1 MTPTFKTL
9 RVRRDGDVLHVE
21 LNLPERGNAVCE
33 AMLDDLLRVLEG
45 QEPSVRA
52 VVLSAAGDD
61 FCLGG
66 DRVEFAEQLERDPD
80 GAGIRISGD
89 KARRVCAA
97 LSRNPAVTVA
107 KVRGRAVGAGFALAL
122 ACDLR
127 IGAEDATFRL
137 PEVALGLPVA
147 WGGLL
152 PRLLD
157 EVGTA
162 RVREMAL
169 TGRPVGAE
177 EALRWSILQRVAPA
191 GDLDAEA
198 EAWIRP
204 ALRRPRGGLRMTKA
218 LLEAH
223 GTATRMA
230 DASVLDGELMAAA
243 LLAGQRGGGLR

>member
-1 MTPTFKTL
+1 MTTPFKTL
-9 RVRRDGDVLHVE
+9 RVRRDADVLHIT
-21 LNLPERGNAVCE
+21 LDLPEQGNAVCE
-33 AMLDDLLRVLEG
+33 AMLDDLLEVLEG

-52 VVLSAAGDD
+52 VVLSATGDD

-66 DRVEFAEQLERDPD
+66 DRVEFAEQLEREPD
-80 GAGIRISGD
+80 GAGIRTSGD

-107 KVRGRAVGAGFALAL
+107 QVRGRAVGAGFALAL

-127 IGAEDATFRL
+127 VGAEDATFRL
-137 PEVALGLPVA
+137 PETALGLPVA

-162 RVREMAL
+162 RVREMVL

-177 EALRWSILQRVAPA
+177 EALRWSILQRVVPA
-191 GDLDAEA
+191 AELDAA
-198 EAWIRP
+198 TEAWIRP
-204 ALRRPRGGLRMTKA
+204 VLRRPRSGLRMTKA

-243 LLAGQRGGGLR
+243 LIAARRGGGR

>member
-1 MTPTFKTL
+1 MTAVDLYKTL
-9 RVRRDGDVLHVE
+9 RVRRDTDVLHVE

-33 AMLDDLLRVLEG
+33 AMLDDLLEVFRR
-45 QEPSVRA
+45 QEPSVRV
-52 VVLSAAGDD
+52 VVLSGAGED

-66 DRVEFAEQLERDPD
+66 DRTEFEEQLRQDPD
-80 GAGIRISGD
+80 GTGIRVSGD

-127 IGAEDATFRL
+127 IGAENAVFRL
-137 PEVALGLPVA
+137 PEAALGLPVA

-162 RVREMAL
+162 RVRDMVL

-177 EALRWSILQRVAPA
+177 EALRWSVLQRVEPESE
-191 GDLDAEA
+191 LDAA
-198 EAWIRP
+198 LEAWVRP
-204 ALRRPRGGLRMTKA
+204 VLRRPRGGLRMTKA

-243 LLAGQRGGGLR
+243 LVAARSGGR

>member
-1 MTPTFKTL
+1 MTSTPKTL
-9 RVRRDGDVLHVE
+9 RVRRDGDVLHIE

-33 AMLDDLLRVLEG
+33 AMLDDLLGVLEG

-66 DRVEFAEQLERDPD
+66 DRVEFAEQVRREPD
-80 GAGIRISGD
+80 GAGIRTSGD

-127 IGAEDATFRL
+127 IGAQDATFRL

-162 RVREMAL
+162 RVREMVL

-177 EALRWSILQRVAPA
+177 EA
-191 GDLDAEA
+191 
-198 EAWIRP
+198 
-204 ALRRPRGGLRMTKA
+204 
-218 LLEAH
+218 
-223 GTATRMA
+223 
-230 DASVLDGELMAAA
+230 
-243 LLAGQRGGGLR
+243 

>member
-1 MTPTFKTL
+1 MTSTPKTL
-9 RVRRDGDVLHVE
+9 RVRRDGDVLHIE
-21 LNLPERGNAVCE
+21 LNMPEQGNAVTE
-33 AMLDDLLRVLEG
+33 AMLDDLLEVLEG
-45 QEPSVRA
+45 QEPSVRV
-52 VVLSAAGDD
+52 VVLSAVGDD

-66 DRVEFAEQLERDPD
+66 DREEFAEQLRRDPG
-80 GAGIRISGD
+80 GAGIRTSGD

-127 IGAEDATFRL
+127 IGTPDATFRL
-137 PEVALGLPVA
+137 PEIALGLPVA

-162 RVREMAL
+162 RVREMVL
-169 TGRPVGAE
+169 TGRPVGAR
-177 EALRWSILQRVAPA
+177 EALEWSVLQRVAPEDELEA
-191 GDLDAEA
+191 AVDA
-198 EAWIRP
+198 WVRP
-204 ALRRPRGGLRMTKA
+204 VLRRPRGGLRMTKA

-243 LLAGQRGGGLR
+243 LVAAQWGDRR